1 MTSRSFNQLAETA
14 WRSSNVGDI
23 DAMAEAVAQ
32 LAPGTR
38 IGAVVSV
45 GGKESLAE
53 GTFLRMELPD
63 WAQKHW
69 GHERAVLQ
77 ELRGTRTIDMP
88 VAALRTVAATRFR
101 GAKRRSRP

>member
-1 MTSRSFNQLAETA
+1 MTSRRFNQLAETA
-14 WRSSNVGDI
+14 WRTGQIGDI
-23 DAMAEAVAQ
+23 DALAEAVAQ

-45 GGKESLAE
+45 GGKESIAD

-77 ELRGTRTIDMP
+77 ELRGARTIDMP
-88 VAALRTVAATRFR
+88 IAALRAVALTRFR

>member
-1 MTSRSFNQLAETA
+1 MTSRRFNQLAETA
-14 WRSSNVGDI
+14 WRTGQIGDI
-23 DAMAEAVAQ
+23 DALVEAVAQ

-45 GGKESLAE
+45 GGKESIAE

-77 ELRGTRTIDMP
+77 EVRGTRTTDMP
-88 VAALRTVAATRFR
+88 IAALRAVALTRFR
-101 GAKRRSRP
+101 GTKRRSRP